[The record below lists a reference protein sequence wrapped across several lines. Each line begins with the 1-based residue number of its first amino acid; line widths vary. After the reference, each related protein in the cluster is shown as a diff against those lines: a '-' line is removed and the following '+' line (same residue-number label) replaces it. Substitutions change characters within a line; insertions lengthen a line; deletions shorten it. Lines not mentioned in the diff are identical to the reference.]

1 MTLPKS
7 RISFPRMTKTL
18 ISWSVKAARKLLAA
32 GREQTKVICGAI
44 AKIAFKVGTD

>member
-1 MTLPKS
+1 MT
-7 RISFPRMTKTL
+7 RTL

-44 AKIAFKVGTD
+44 AKIAFKVGIRLGLKCPKIT